1 VRRRRTVDAVSNLP
15 AGALRRRR
23 PGYDAYTMR
32 LQNAFPV
39 SLLALLA
46 ALVAVGLPAAAQP
59 VNVALIRVTAAGP
72 DAVRVAGTIA
82 GAHQLEA
89 VLYVRFAPEL
99 PNVFLTRRPIVT
111 DAGGNFDAIV
121 AIAPA
126 YYTGAIVTVDA
137 QTSAAVT
144 VGRGTMTIADPSGS
158 Q

>member
-1 VRRRRTVDAVSNLP
+1 MRRRRTVDAVSNLP

-89 VLYVRFAPEL
+89 EL